1 MAEPILPSTNSP
13 LPALLALRSTHN
25 VINETKV
32 SLLTT
37 KEKISKICSQIDQEN
52 QHRHDH
58 QIFAEAL
65 EKRMKRLQSEQI
77 SQDQV
82 TPDELA
88 NKIIQ
93 DQQKQKSHFTKEL
106 RYLMKAFNRFVEEYL
121 AGMLAAEELGGPIV
135 GDLSDID
142 EGTLKA
148 GFNRQGKAKKS
159 VAESP
164 INEAER
170 KKRIDDL
177 WGPLSE
183 NEGPETRQR
192 TEKEAAGSAFRNLCE
207 DLLNASAGDA
217 ASDPYVYITRETAA
231 VRFLV
236 RAKIALFHPQDA
248 RKLRLVDFSQELD
261 D

>member
-1 MAEPILPSTNSP
+1 MPSTNSP

-37 KEKISKICSQIDQEN
+37 KEKISKIRNQIDQED
-52 QHRHDH
+52 QDKHDH
-58 QIFAEAL
+58 QVLANAL
-65 EKRMKRLQSEQI
+65 EQRIKKLEFEQT
-77 SQDQV
+77 SQDNV
-82 TPDELA
+82 APDELA
-88 NKIIQ
+88 NGIIL
-93 DQQKQKSHFTKEL
+93 DQQKQKIHYAKEL
-106 RYLMKAFNRFVEEYL
+106 RYLMKAFNRFVEEHL

-148 GFNRQGKAKKS
+148 GFNRQGKAKK
-159 VAESP
+159 P
-164 INEAER
+164 ITETPSKEAER
-170 KKRIDDL
+170 KRRIDDL

-183 NEGPETRQR
+183 NEELEIRQR

-207 DLLNASAGDA
+207 NLLNASAGDTT
-217 ASDPYVYITRETAA
+217 SGPYVNIARETAA

-236 RAKIALFHPQDA
+236 RTKIAQFHPQDA
-248 RKLRLVDFSQELD
+248 RKLRLVDFGRELD